1 MDFINGLANSVRN
14 GADYD
19 LTDRIAQIAAPTLIL
34 WGKEDV
40 VVPFAVAEAYAAPIP
55 NAELVVL
62 PEAGHSP
69 QMEATDQVAAAI
81 DAFLAN

>member
-19 LTDRIAQIAAPTLIL
+19 LLDHISQISTPTLIL
-34 WGKEDV
+34 WGKDNV
-40 VVPFAVAEAYAAPIP
+40 VVPFAVAEAYVARIP

-62 PEAGHSP
+62 PEAGHSSQMGPLIVP
-69 QMEATDQVAAAI
+69 QQR
-81 DAFLAN
+81 